1 MTAFERNYIK
11 YVPIAEKQ
19 CTLCIEAFQWDLLQV
34 GMLWRRLPAVTISLF
49 NDKWLLALFRYWSVK
64 KILYYTVET
73 AKYGLFCLSLKY
85 KGCDKSYF
93 HFWSQK
99 KMFFHK
105 ICLPN
110 GIFLNYSFQIEIG
123 FSAESHSGVQ

>member
-34 GMLWRRLPAVTISLF
+34 GMLWRRLPAVTISPF

-64 KILYYTVET
+64 RILYYTVET
-73 AKYGLFCLSLKY
+73 E
-85 KGCDKSYF
+85 
-93 HFWSQK
+93 
-99 KMFFHK
+99 
-105 ICLPN
+105 
-110 GIFLNYSFQIEIG
+110 LNIDCF
-123 FSAESHSGVQ
+123 A

>member
-1 MTAFERNYIK
+1 MCPLCRGFSMRLIGSW
-11 YVPIAEKQ
+11 YVMKKAARCHNKS
-19 CTLCIEAFQWDLLQV
+19 V
-34 GMLWRRLPAVTISLF
+34 
-49 NDKWLLALFRYWSVK
+49 NDKWLSALFRYWTVK

-123 FSAESHSGVQ
+123 FSAESHSGIQ